1 MSHRVSFLDGKRVRL
16 RSLVEEDVLGPYL
29 SWLNDAET
37 CAGNSHHVLPY
48 TEEAALEYVR
58 NTRRSR
64 TELTL
69 AIELKDP
76 SQHVGNVTLQ
86 DIHPV
91 YRSAQYAILIGD
103 PAARGQGIAFEASS
117 LLLAHGFR
125 ELNLHRIYCGTFD
138 TNVAMARLAV
148 RLGMRE
154 EGRRREAVFKGGRW
168 LDVIEFGILS
178 KEFEEHRS
186 QIA

>member
-1 MSHRVSFLDGKRVRL
+1 MSRRLPFLEGKMVILRPLMEDDVSGA
-16 RSLVEEDVLGPYL
+16 YL
-29 SWLNDAET
+29 EWLNDAET
-37 CAGNSHHVLPY
+37 CAGNSHHVFPY

-64 TELTL
+64 SELAL
-69 AIELKDP
+69 AIELKDS

-86 DIHPV
+86 GIHPV
-91 YRSAQYAILIGD
+91 YRSAEYAILIGD

-125 ELNLHRIYCGTFD
+125 ELHLHRIYCGTFH
-138 TNVAMARLAV
+138 TNTAMARLAA

-154 EGRRREAVFKGGRW
+154 EGRRREAVFKGGQW
-168 LDVIEFGILS
+168 LDVVEFGVLS
-178 KEFEEHRS
+178 KEFEQLH
-186 QIA
+186 AHGV